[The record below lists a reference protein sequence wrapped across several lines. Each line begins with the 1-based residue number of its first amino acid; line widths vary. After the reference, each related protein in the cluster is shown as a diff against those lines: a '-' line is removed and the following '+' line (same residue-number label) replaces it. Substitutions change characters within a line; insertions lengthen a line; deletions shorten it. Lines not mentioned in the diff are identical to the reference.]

1 MSIMPLC
8 MCTDKLQGTGV
19 GYSAIPTDVIVVADA
34 TEAATAMN
42 GFSLKNINGSV
53 GGFYA

>member
-19 GYSAIPTDVIVVADA
+19 GHSAIPTDVIVVADA

-42 GFSLKNINGSV
+42 GFQFFCREGMICPV
-53 GGFYA
+53 